1 VIRAVPRP
9 RIPVLLALV
18 VFSTVPSAWAAGLL
32 AWERESIAVTALPGQ
47 QVVHVEFP
55 FRNSG
60 DKPVTIVSVE
70 TSCRCTC
77 ADTSKKVYA
86 PGERDALAVDLAVG
100 AREGVVV
107 QSVTVTTDGAEAEPV
122 YLTLRVTI
130 PPASPA
136 K

>member
-1 VIRAVPRP
+1 VPRLRVP
-9 RIPVLLALV
+9 LFLAVAVLSAA
-18 VFSTVPSAWAAGLL
+18 PSARAAGILT
-32 AWERESIAVTALPGQ
+32 WERESVAVTAQPGQ

-60 DKPVTIVSVE
+60 DRPVTIVSVE
-70 TSCRCTC
+70 TSCRCTS

-107 QSVTVTTDGAEAEPV
+107 QSVTVTTDGAEPEPV

-130 PPASPA
+130 PHASPA